1 MVTLKDIALK
11 AGVSKSTVSRV
22 LNNKGNVNPTLKRK
36 VKKIAKELGYYP
48 NILAISLKKKRTYT
62 IGVII
67 SNILNPFFTS
77 VVRGIEDTAMKNNF
91 NIILCN
97 ADEDPKKEGVYIDLL
112 RSKKV
117 DGMIIATTGENK
129 EHFSALEREKI
140 PVVLVDRKVEGSNF
154 DTIITDNKKG
164 AFEAV
169 KHFIETGYTR
179 IGIITGPINI
189 TTSFERLEGYKLAL
203 KRYKIPFDEKLIK
216 IGEFKEES
224 GYKNMK
230 ELLKIK
236 NPPKAIFAGN
246 YLIALGV
253 YDAIK
258 EYGLKIPEDIAVITF
273 DDFPWFKHL
282 SPSLTA
288 VSQPTY
294 KLGAYAV
301 KRLLKLIE
309 EGIPYSTER
318 KQIVLKNSLV
328 IRESCG
334 CKNNLS

>member
-22 LNNKGNVNPTLKRK
+22 LNKKGNVNPSLKRK
-36 VKKIAKELGYYP
+36 VRKIAKELGYYP
-48 NILAISLKKKRTYT
+48 NVLAASLKKKRTYT

-77 VVRGIEDTAMKNNF
+77 VVRGIEDIAMKNNF

-97 ADEDPKKEGVYIDLL
+97 ADENPKKEGIYIEVL

-129 EHFSALEREKI
+129 AHFSSLEREGI
-140 PVVLVDRKVEGSNF
+140 PVVLVDRKVDGSNF
-154 DTIITDNKKG
+154 DAIITDNKKG

-169 KHFIETGYTR
+169 KHFIETGYLR
-179 IGIITGPINI
+179 IGFITGPINI

-203 KRYKIPFDEKLIK
+203 KKYKIPFDESIVK
-216 IGEFKEES
+216 IGEFKEDS

-230 ELLKIK
+230 ELLNLK
-236 NPPKAIFAGN
+236 NPPNAVFAGN
-246 YLIALGV
+246 YLIALGI
-253 YDAIK
+253 YDAVK
-258 EYGLKIPEDIAVITF
+258 ECGFKIPKDIAVITF

-282 SPSLTA
+282 SPPLTA

-294 KLGAYAV
+294 KLGVYAV
-301 KRLLKLIE
+301 KRLIKLIE
-309 EGIPYSTER
+309 EGKAYSEEK
-318 KQIVLKNSLV
+318 KQVVLKNSLI

-334 CKNNLS
+334 CKIN

>member
-11 AGVSKSTVSRV
+11 AGVSKSTVSRIF
-22 LNNKGNVNPTLKRK
+22 NNKGNVNPILKRK
-36 VKKIAKELGYYP
+36 VKKVAKELGYYP
-48 NILAISLKKKRTYT
+48 NILAASLKRKRTYT

-77 VVRGIEDTAMKNNF
+77 VVRGIEDIAIKNNF

-97 ADEDPKKEGVYIDLL
+97 ADEDPKKEGIYIDVL

-129 EHFSALEREKI
+129 DHFSALEREGI

-154 DTIITDNKKG
+154 DTIITNNKKG
-164 AFEAV
+164 AFDAIS
-169 KHFIETGYTR
+169 HFIETGYRR
-179 IGIITGPINI
+179 IGFITGPLNI

-203 KRYKIPFDEKLIK
+203 RKYEIPFDESIVK
-216 IGEFKEES
+216 IGEFKEDS

-236 NPPKAIFAGN
+236 NPPNAIFAGN

-253 YDAIK
+253 YEAIK
-258 EYGLKIPEDIAVITF
+258 ECGLKIPEDIAVITF

-282 SPSLTA
+282 SPPLTA

-294 KLGAYAV
+294 KLGAYSMR
-301 KRLLKLIE
+301 RLIKLIE
-309 EGIPYSTER
+309 GKKPYSEKR
-318 KQIVLKNSLV
+318 KRVILKNSLI

-334 CKNNLS
+334 CKGNKS